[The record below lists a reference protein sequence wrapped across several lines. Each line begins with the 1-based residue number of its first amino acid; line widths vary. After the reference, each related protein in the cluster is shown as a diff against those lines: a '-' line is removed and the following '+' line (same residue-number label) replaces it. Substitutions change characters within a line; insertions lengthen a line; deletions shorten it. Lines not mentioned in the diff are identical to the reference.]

1 MDNHQAGL
9 KNFEHESWRSQ
20 ANICEIKVQYWFIH
34 VLKSQWMEMK
44 LRFALPQVDTHAH
57 ILRLLTEVLN
67 EKKLER
73 GAKMALVVD
82 CWTRGPK
89 ELSAIIYYSELVA
102 SPLPQDGWSSL
113 SSMASKVH
121 SHSQQLS
128 LRVASK
134 RITSFCRSKF
144 QKKKKTLTSKSPCIA
159 VGSFLE

>member
-1 MDNHQAGL
+1 
-9 KNFEHESWRSQ
+9 
-20 ANICEIKVQYWFIH
+20 
-34 VLKSQWMEMK
+34 MEMK

-82 CWTRGPK
+82 CWTRSPK

-121 SHSQQLS
+121 SHSQRLS

-134 RITSFCRSKF
+134 RTTSFCRSKF
-144 QKKKKTLTSKSPCIA
+144 QKKKNFNIEVTLHCSGVIFRIVPGTPHHTDWGTPSLLCT
-159 VGSFLE
+159 